1 MNKLNPMEELNLS
14 RNISEHWKQW
24 KQELWLYITNT
35 GKTKKSNEVKS
46 NILLTYIEP
55 RGRKVCK
62 MFVFNKTTTNFSFI
76 INPYQVSKTI
86 FQ

>member
-1 MNKLNPMEELNLS
+1 MNELNPMEELNLS
-14 RNISEHWKQW
+14 RNISEHWKQ
-24 KQELWLYITNT
+24 ELQLYITNT

-55 RGRKVCK
+55 RGRGVCK
-62 MFVFNKTTTNFSFI
+62 IFVFNKTTTNFSFI
-76 INPYQVSKTI
+76 INPYQVSKTM